1 MACQKIALI
10 GNQNSG
16 KTTLFNALTGANQYV
31 GNWPGVTVDKVV
43 GTLKSGDTKV
53 VDLPGLYSLSPY
65 SPEEIV
71 SREYLLSGD
80 YDLIV
85 NVVDAAHLERS
96 LSLTAELLSFNKNI
110 IVALNMMDVAKNN
123 HIEINVNALEQK
135 LGIKVIPMSASTGD
149 GVQDLVNALN
159 NVPQRQK
166 ATIYPQEIK
175 EAVVKIGSYLKDK
188 NDFEK
193 EFISL
198 CLLQNDKVYV
208 HEYMTDELL
217 QVELVKIRA
226 LLEKQYGQD
235 MESKLA
241 GLRYAFVDEAV
252 KASVVKA
259 AANRSKNFSRAVDNI
274 VTNRYL
280 ALPIFAVIVYVV
292 YYLAVS
298 TIGTWG
304 TDYANDVIFGEW
316 ATNGAAYVLDSI
328 SAPEWLSG
336 LIIDGVIGG
345 VGAVLGFVPQM
356 IVLFILLSFL
366 EQCGYMTRVA
376 FVLDRIFRHFGL
388 SGRCFIPMVI
398 ASGCAVPA
406 MMASKSI
413 DNINERRIT
422 LIATSFIPCSA
433 KLPIL
438 AMIAAAFF
446 PDSTIVAPGVYFLA
460 IISVIVTGVI
470 LKKESAFKEEVS
482 PFVMELPDYHMPTLG
497 NIARSV
503 YLRCRAFIVKAG
515 TIIFSTV
522 VLVWFLS
529 SFNFTD
535 EGFGMVEVGDS
546 MLAAIGSAIAFIFV
560 PLGFSSWQCAV
571 AIFTGLLAKENVV
584 GTLAVL
590 LGVGADVA
598 EDDATLGAALHGEF
612 STSAAALSFLA
623 FNLFSTPCIAALGA
637 MKRQL
642 ASSKMFSFAIVYLTV
657 WAYVY
662 AFIIYHLGGLIVGQ
676 VAFGAG
682 TVVALVLLAAI
693 LYLLFRPEKEKPMM
707 GIKVK
712 AV

>member
-1 MACQKIALI
+1 MSCKKIALI

-31 GNWPGVTVDKVV
+31 GNWPGVTVDQVI
-43 GTLKSGDTKV
+43 GTLKTRDIQV

-71 SREYLLSGD
+71 SREYLLSDD

-85 NVVDAAHLERS
+85 NVVDASHLERS
-96 LSLTAELLSFNKNI
+96 LSLTAELLAFNKNI
-110 IVALNMMDVAKNN
+110 IVALNMMDVAKANN
-123 HIEINVNALEQK
+123 IEIDVKALEEK
-135 LGIKVIPMSASTGD
+135 LGVPVVAMSAANND
-149 GVQDLVNALN
+149 GVDKLVSLLDNLPERK
-159 NVPQRQK
+159 NVQVLPK
-166 ATIYPQEIK
+166 AIVDAVTKLSSFIK
-175 EAVVKIGSYLKDK
+175 AKTDT
-188 NDFEK
+188 EK
-193 EFISL
+193 TFIAT

-208 HEYMTDELL
+208 QQYLSDEFL
-217 QVELVKIRA
+217 QVELAKVRA
-226 LLEKQYGQD
+226 ELSKDYGND
-235 MESKLA
+235 MEGTLA
-241 GLRYAFVDEAV
+241 RLRYAFVDDVVA
-252 KASVVKA
+252 ASVVKKTD
-259 AANRSKNFSRAVDNI
+259 SKTKNISRVIDDI
-274 VTNRYL
+274 VTNRFL

-304 TDYANDVIFGEW
+304 TDYANDVVFGEW
-316 ATNGAAYVLDSI
+316 ATDGANYVLESI
-328 SAPEWLSG
+328 NAPEWLSG
-336 LIIDGVIGG
+336 LVVDGIIGG

-356 IVLFILLSFL
+356 VVLFILLSFL

-398 ASGCAVPA
+398 ASGCGVPA

-446 PDSTIVAPGVYFLA
+446 PDSTIVAPGVYLLS
-460 IISVIVTGVI
+460 IVSVIITGII

-482 PFVMELPDYHMPTLG
+482 PFVMELPDYHMPTIG
-497 NIARSV
+497 NIARST
-503 YLRCRAFIVKAG
+503 YLRCRAFVIKAG

-522 VLVWFLS
+522 VVIWFLS

-535 EGFGMVEVGDS
+535 EGFAMVDVGDS
-546 MLAAIGSAIAFIFV
+546 ILAAIGSAIAFIFV
-560 PLGFSSWQCAV
+560 PLGFASWQCAV
-571 AIFTGLLAKENVV
+571 AIVTGLLAKENVV

-598 EDDATLGAALHGEF
+598 EDDASLGQALHGEF
-612 STSAAALSFLA
+612 TTSAAALSFLA

-642 ASSKMFSFAIVYLTV
+642 ASNKMFVMAVIYLTV
-657 WAYVY
+657 WAYIY
-662 AFIIYHLGGLIVGQ
+662 AFVIYHIGGWFVGQ
-676 VAFGAG
+676 VPFGAG
-682 TVVALVLLAAI
+682 TVIAAVLLCAI
-693 LYLLFRPEKEKPMM
+693 IYLIVRPEKEKTARS
-707 GIKVK
+707 INVKVM
-712 AV
+712 